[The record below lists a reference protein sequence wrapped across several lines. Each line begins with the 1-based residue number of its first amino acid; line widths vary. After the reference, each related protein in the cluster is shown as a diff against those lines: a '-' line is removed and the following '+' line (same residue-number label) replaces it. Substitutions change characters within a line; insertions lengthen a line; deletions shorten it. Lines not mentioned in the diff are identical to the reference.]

1 MAKRG
6 VTHTETV
13 DGFLMGQHV
22 FDSQTLGSFLVRRA
36 WNWGESPATMARRV
50 GMEWSIWTRD
60 IDRSVS
66 ERVVKTVSE
75 ATQLPDTEIRSMT
88 LLHILSA
95 VGIPTQRNGFQRW
108 LTPVGIYHRRRL
120 RYGQLYCPE
129 CLRSARGQLLMG
141 WRLGSSW
148 LCPTHARPLLDS
160 CHQCDMPFVPYR
172 NDALMISRCDR
183 CAASLSRGMLETAA
197 QDEYALQMRVRAL
210 WEAALGGR
218 SAPLGAFYD
227 ALTRAATQDPAFKRA
242 GEPWSCWRA
251 KERRPLLVRIARS
264 FLDSCEPLQGSWINT
279 TRQKSENP
287 RRRRCDLPTDAAL
300 RAETLIKMAE
310 RVNFARRPKARIGKT
325 A

>member
-1 MAKRG
+1 MA
-6 VTHTETV
+6 
-13 DGFLMGQHV
+13 QHV
-22 FDSQTLGSFLVRRA
+22 FDGQTLGSFLVRRA
-36 WNWGESPATMARRV
+36 WDRGESPATMARRA
-50 GMEWSIWTRD
+50 GLEWSIWTRD

-66 ERVVKTVSE
+66 ECVVKTLSE
-75 ATQLPDTEIRSMT
+75 ATQLLDTEIRSMT
-88 LLHILSA
+88 LIHILGA
-95 VGIPTQRNGFQRW
+95 IGIPTQRNGFQRW

-129 CLRSARGQLLMG
+129 CLRSERSQLLMG

-148 LCPTHARPLLDS
+148 LCPTHSRPLMDS

-183 CAASLSRGMLETAA
+183 CAASLSRGMTDTTA

-210 WEAALGGR
+210 WDAALSGR

-227 ALTRAATQDPAFKRA
+227 ALTIAATQDPAFRRA
-242 GEPWSCWRA
+242 GEPWICWRA
-251 KERRPLLVRIARS
+251 KERRPLLVKIATC
-264 FLDSCEPLQGSWINT
+264 FLDSCESLKGSWTGT
-279 TRQKSENP
+279 TRQKVENP
-287 RRRRCDLPTDAAL
+287 GRRRRSLPTDAAL
-300 RAETLIKMAE
+300 RAETLLKMAE

>member
-1 MAKRG
+1 MAKQG

-13 DGFLMGQHV
+13 DGFLMDQDV

-36 WNWGESPATMARRV
+36 WNRCESPATMTRRV
-50 GMEWSIWTRD
+50 GLEWSIWTRD

-66 ERVVKTVSE
+66 ERAVKTLSE
-75 ATQLPDTEIRSMT
+75 ATQLPDAEIRSMT
-88 LLHILSA
+88 LIPILGA
-95 VGIPTQRNGFQRW
+95 IGIPTQRNGFQRW

-129 CLRSARGQLLMG
+129 CLRSGRSQLRMG

-148 LCPTHARPLLDS
+148 LCPIHSGPLLDS

-183 CAASLSRGMLETAA
+183 CAASLSRGRRETTA
-197 QDEYALQMRVRAL
+197 QDECALQMRVRAL
-210 WEAALGGR
+210 WSAALSGR

-227 ALTRAATQDPAFKRA
+227 ALTMAATQDPAFRRA
-242 GEPWSCWRA
+242 GEPWICWRA

-264 FLDSCEPLQGSWINT
+264 FLDSCEPLQGAWIST
-279 TRQKSENP
+279 TRQKIENP
-287 RRRRCDLPTDAAL
+287 GSRRRTLPTDAAL
-300 RAETLIKMAE
+300 RAETLIEMAE
-310 RVNFARRPKARIGKT
+310 RVNFARRPKARIDKT